1 MNTPTT
7 IPATE
12 TLKLSVLK
20 ADTAYQGSL
29 LKENSHWQALCTA
42 PNVFLEPLNLPNYG
56 ERVEAIEE
64 RFGPAAA
71 LLILLGNFNYQV
83 SNGGHDQYFHNG
95 YADGVGGFFQNH
107 DSSIPLHKRMTEL
120 FRQLKFY
127 HLPQGRE
134 MLAILEAFRIELDEE
149 RQTTCTCDT
158 CGGSGES
165 DEEGEECADCDGH
178 GTVECQNE
186 EYGQVSNSHE
196 LDGLDTRYYSI
207 MEVWEKAVEAHLA
220 AWLSTEEDPLANAP
234 VETIAAAYQKPNLK
248 LVGENGNA
256 LNIMGLATRALRE
269 AGAPKEVIEQYR
281 QRAMSGD
288 YDNVLRT
295 TMEFCEVR

>member
-12 TLKLSVLK
+12 TPKLSVLK

-29 LKENSHWQALCTA
+29 LKGNSHWQALCTA
-42 PNVFLEPLNLPNYG
+42 TNVFLEPLNLPNYG

-120 FRQLKFY
+120 FR
-127 HLPQGRE
+127 HSSS
-134 MLAILEAFRIELDEE
+134 
-149 RQTTCTCDT
+149 TTCRK
-158 CGGSGES
+158 GGKCWPSWKPSG
-165 DEEGEECADCDGH
+165 
-178 GTVECQNE
+178 
-186 EYGQVSNSHE
+186 SNWMRSA
-196 LDGLDTRYYSI
+196 
-207 MEVWEKAVEAHLA
+207 K
-220 AWLSTEEDPLANAP
+220 LSCL
-234 VETIAAAYQKPNLK
+234 
-248 LVGENGNA
+248 
-256 LNIMGLATRALRE
+256 
-269 AGAPKEVIEQYR
+269 
-281 QRAMSGD
+281 S
-288 YDNVLRT
+288 
-295 TMEFCEVR
+295 